1 MADESVIPGFL
12 ERREIGRVTGTLPG
26 ATAGPTL
33 IVVGAIHG
41 NEQAGIHASRR
52 VLELLSRN
60 DVTLR
65 GELLAIAGNLGAA
78 RLGRRY
84 QLRDLNRVWHEEQV
98 AALESKVAR
107 GEALDFEEQE
117 QHDILVC
124 VRDAIAR
131 ARGPVYLVDLH
142 TTSADGVAFGLF
154 GDTLS
159 QRAFV
164 GGLPLP
170 MVMGLEEALDGVLSS
185 YWTRQ
190 GCVTFA
196 VEGGQHDDP
205 GSIDNLAAVLLLAA
219 ETAGV
224 FARGPLNKETQ
235 AAFDLLETRRGSL
248 PRIMEVVSRHAIT
261 DDDAFT
267 MEPGFR
273 NLDHARAMQLLA
285 RDRKG
290 EIRAPRDGLV
300 MLPLYQAQ
308 GSDGFFW
315 GRPVSRTR
323 MRASGALRH
332 LRLDR
337 LLDKLPGVA
346 RDKQRPSRL
355 VVDRAL
361 ADLYPVGVFHLLGY
375 RRIRRDATG
384 MTLERQPD

>member
-1 MADESVIPGFL
+1 MTDESVIPGFL
-12 ERREIGRVTGTLPG
+12 ERREIGRVTGTLR
-26 ATAGPTL
+26 GPTL
-33 IVVGAIHG
+33 IAVGAIHG
-41 NEQAGIHASRR
+41 NEQAGIHACRR
-52 VLELLSRN
+52 VLELVSRD
-60 DVTLR
+60 DVNVR
-65 GELLAIAGNLGAA
+65 GELLALAGNLGAA
-78 RLGRRY
+78 RLGQRY
-84 QLRDLNRVWHEEQV
+84 QVRDLNRVWHEEQV
-98 AALESKVAR
+98 EVLEAKVAR
-107 GEALDFEEQE
+107 GDALDAEERE
-117 QHDILVC
+117 QHEILVA

-142 TTSADGVAFGLF
+142 TTSASGVPFGLF

-185 YWTRQ
+185 YWTRH
-190 GCVTFA
+190 GCVTFG

-205 GSIDNLAAVLLLAA
+205 ASIDNLAAVLLLAA

-224 FARGPLNKETQ
+224 LRRGPLDRETQ
-235 AAFDLLETRRGSL
+235 AAFDLLEERRGSL
-248 PRIMEVVSRHAIT
+248 PRVMEVVSRHAIT
-261 DDDAFT
+261 DDDAFR

-273 NLDHARAMQLLA
+273 NLDRARAMQLLA

-315 GRPVSRTR
+315 GRAVSKTR

-337 LLDKLPGVA
+337 FLDKLPGVA
-346 RDKQRPSRL
+346 RDKLRPSRL

-375 RRIRRDATG
+375 RRIRRDEAG